1 EPFIAPPSSSLVF
14 SALKSLTLCIT
25 LGREIRPRP
34 SNAFKFAVDS
44 EDENW
49 WKEDN
54 NSHHGLSELDSDLET
69 RTPGFMASTKFGM
82 PQFPALTSLEI

>member
-1 EPFIAPPSSSLVF
+1 M
-14 SALKSLTLCIT
+14 
-25 LGREIRPRP
+25 
-34 SNAFKFAVDS
+34 DS

-49 WKEDN
+49 WEEDN